1 MGFFD
6 KLRNTVTPGVNP
18 ENQIDDEIRFHVEER
33 VREYVAGG
41 MTEAE
46 ARRQTMLKF
55 GGASKLREETRDAD
69 VLVTLDAWLRD
80 ARIAARGLS
89 RRPGLVAAVVGS
101 LAIGIA
107 LNSSVF
113 SVVDAVL
120 LKPLPFPRADEVW
133 MIQETLDGNGTGG
146 NPARFRDYRER
157 TQSFSALAGFY
168 GEGLVM
174 TGRGNT
180 ERITVGRTFGAILP
194 VLGTE
199 PVLGRGFTEEEQRAA
214 GQPVVVLMHS
224 FWKNRLGADANIV
237 GQSLSL
243 SKKSYVVV
251 GVLPEGIRYPEG
263 IDAIAAAEPGFQSAG
278 RSGNWF
284 QVVGRLKPGV
294 SVERA
299 NAEMGTITGHLA
311 QAHPETDRALR
322 ARLEP
327 LREAETRE
335 ARRPI
340 WLLMSVVGFVL
351 LIACLN
357 IASLLVTRAAERT
370 RETAIRASLG
380 AGRLSLA
387 RLFFLESMWLALAGG
402 ALGLVLAYWG
412 VDVLKNLLPAELPR
426 LAEAQLNGRVALFTL
441 AATML
446 CGLSFGVLPSMEAAG
461 GARAGL
467 ALREGRGSVNSRGR
481 QLVRRILV
489 ASQAGLSVVLLVG
502 AALAARG
509 FLEMR
514 RAPLGYQPEG
524 RLAVSLH
531 FPWSTP
537 SAVIQQFNAQAF
549 DEFSRIPGVRRVGL
563 TDRLPL
569 EGESQSGAVSV
580 YGLELPPALRTQS
593 VARRSVSSSYFG
605 SVGQPLI
612 TGRLFEDR
620 VQGASEAVVNQEFVE
635 RYLAGVNPL
644 GQRVTFDVRVG
655 KSEKPQYID
664 IVGVVGNVRKAPLDA
679 KAAPSVYSSYTR
691 NYWPMNEFV
700 LETEGSPDSITP
712 ALRAAV
718 KRIDPN
724 MPVASIRSLQV
735 SLARSQAGPRVQA
748 ILFGA
753 FALGALLLASLGLYG
768 LLSSDVLQRTQEI
781 GVRLA
786 LGASPNGLVKML
798 VRQGASI
805 AGVGL
810 AIGLAGAVAL
820 SRGLAGIV
828 PGIPP
833 LDWMAPAA
841 AALLLISA
849 AVLASL
855 IPARRAARVDPA
867 VALRRD

>member
-6 KLRNTVTPGVNP
+6 KLRNTVARGAGP
-18 ENQIDDEIRFHVEER
+18 ESQIDDELRFHVEER

-41 MTEAE
+41 MNEAE

-133 MIQETLDGNGTGG
+133 MIQESLDGNGTGG
-146 NPARFRDYRER
+146 NPARFRDYREQA
-157 TQSFSALAGFY
+157 QSFTALAGFY

-180 ERITVGRTFGAILP
+180 ERITLGRTFGAILP
-194 VLGTE
+194 LLGTA
-199 PVLGRGFTEEEQRAA
+199 PVLGRGFTEEEQNAV
-214 GQPVVVLMHS
+214 GQPVVVLMHA
-224 FWKNRLGADANIV
+224 FWKNRLGADPNIV
-237 GQSLSL
+237 GQPLSL
-243 SKKSYVVV
+243 SKKNYVVI
-251 GVLPEGIRYPEG
+251 GVLPQGITYPEG
-263 IDAIAAAEPGFQSAG
+263 IDVIAPADPSFQGAG
-278 RSGNWF
+278 RNGNWF
-284 QVVGRLKPGV
+284 EVAGRLKPGV
-294 SVERA
+294 SVVRA
-299 NAEMGTITGHLA
+299 NAEMATITGRLA

-327 LREAETRE
+327 LRDAETRE
-335 ARRPI
+335 ARRPVL
-340 WLLMSVVGFVL
+340 LLMSIVGFVL

-402 ALGLVLAYWG
+402 AVGMVLAYWG
-412 VDVLKNLLPAELPR
+412 VEILKNLLPAELPR
-426 LAEAQLNGRVALFTL
+426 LAEVQLNGRVALFTL

-446 CGLSFGVLPSMEAAG
+446 CGLLFGVLPSMEAAG

-489 ASQAGLSVVLLVG
+489 AAQAGLSVVLLVG
-502 AALAARG
+502 AALAAQG

-514 RAPLGYQPEG
+514 RAPLGYEPAG

-537 SAVIQQFNAQAF
+537 SKVIQQFNTQVF

-563 TDRLPL
+563 ADRLPL

-580 YGLELPPALRTQS
+580 YGLELPPALRTQR
-593 VARRSVSSSYFG
+593 VDHRSVSSGYFG

-612 TGRLFEDR
+612 AGRLFEDR
-620 VQGASEAVVNQEFVE
+620 AQGASEAVVNQEFVE
-635 RYLAGVNPL
+635 RYLAGTNPL

-664 IVGVVGNVRKAPLDA
+664 IVGVVGDVRKSPLDP
-679 KAAPSVYSSYTR
+679 KASPAVYSSYTR

-700 LETEGSPDSITP
+700 LETEGSPDSLTP

-724 MPVASIRSLQV
+724 MPVTSIRSLQA
-735 SLARSQAGPRVQA
+735 SLAKAQAGPRVQA
-748 ILFGA
+748 ILFGV
-753 FALGALLLASLGLYG
+753 FAMGALLLASLGLYG

-810 AIGLAGAVAL
+810 AIGLAVAVAL
-820 SRGLAGIV
+820 SRVLAGTV
-828 PGIPP
+828 PGIPA
-833 LDWMAPAA
+833 LDWVAPAA